1 MDIVGAKALKERL
14 GQKGAADDSPPS
26 SVDVPEHAP
35 PIYRYLGVSETPS
48 EAPPAGADD
57 EPSARRPVLL
67 RLLTLSFR

>member
-14 GQKGAADDSPPS
+14 GEKRVAADPPR
-26 SVDVPEHAP
+26 SVDVSEHAP
-35 PIYRYLGVSETPS
+35 PVYRYLGVSETPS
-48 EAPPAGADD
+48 EAPPADADD

>member
-14 GQKGAADDSPPS
+14 GENRVAVDPPS

-35 PIYRYLGVSETPS
+35 PVYHYLGLSETPAA
-48 EAPPAGADD
+48 APPADADD